1 MAANPYHRRLG
12 DSILS
17 VPNLQGYPIQPTSLN
32 LNPLLPPAQLLALTE
47 LNAPQNTPSLAAQ
60 QTAFPSASVGSTVM
74 NTKPLTSTPSITVN
88 ASQVAAPPPLLVA
101 SNIHS
106 AGTIAVVNPLVVNT
120 GPPGYGG
127 WGD

>member
-1 MAANPYHRRLG
+1 MAVNPHLRRYG

-17 VPNLQGYPIQPTSLN
+17 VPNLQGYPINPSG
-32 LNPLLPPAQLLALTE
+32 LNPLLPPAQLLALTQ

-60 QTAFPSASVGSTVM
+60 QTAFPTATVGSTVM

-88 ASQVAAPPPLLVA
+88 ASQVAAPPPLTVA

-106 AGTIAVVNPLVVNT
+106 AGSIAVVNPVIVNT
-120 GPPGYGG
+120 GPPGFGG